1 MQQIQKASV
10 KANLRTI
17 KVSLVDSIFLESMEL
32 GRIDQNQ
39 GRNLKENGMKIKL
52 MVLELT
58 LGRMEGSTRENG
70 SSIRWMESVCT
81 HGQMEKFISANMWII
96 SSKAMVYLN

>member
-17 KVSLVDSIFLESMEL
+17 KVSLVDSSFLESMDL
-32 GRIDQNQ
+32 GHIDQNQ

-58 LGRMEGSTRENG
+58 LGRTEGSTRENG
-70 SSIRWMESVCT
+70 SSIR
-81 HGQMEKFISANMWII
+81 
-96 SSKAMVYLN
+96 